1 MKLISVFFI
10 LLHLISCEQ
19 KIPPK
24 IVQLPKIVI
33 TEAGKIIPIDSAI
46 IAKIKD
52 SSVIAFYQANQN
64 NTFWLTDSNRK
75 NINALFNNLEED
87 GLFPKYFDLKKIE
100 ISEKNFENLTN
111 SALVDYDVLLT
122 ENLSRYVQKVSKGNL
137 NPNKLY
143 SNWDL
148 KQNKIN
154 FEALLLNFQKKDS
167 FKVALVA
174 ASPNH
179 IVYKRLKTALKIIN
193 ALPKDNFK
201 KIELKNKIVLNDT
214 NPAMIEIK
222 KKLIY
227 WKDLKPLDSIT
238 AIYDEPTELAVK
250 KFQMRHGLGT
260 DGVIGSGTLEALNF
274 TKEERKKQ
282 IIANM
287 ERWRWF
293 PREFEREYLIINIP
307 DYSLRV
313 VKNGDT
319 IRVHKVIIGRPSRKT
334 PVLSSK
340 LTHLIFNPTWTV
352 PPTILRKDVVPAAI
366 KNRNYFRSKNITI
379 YDSNNRVVSPWHWNA
394 SRSRSYRYVQSP
406 GEENSLGL
414 VKFMFPNRFTVY
426 LHDTNTKGFFEKD
439 IRALSS
445 GCIRVQN
452 PFELTEY
459 LLDDSEKWNLEKI
472 DEKSRPQ
479 RFHRETSLLLS
490 LICIFQGDWES
501 AKENAKDGIKIGQ
514 QLNSSFV
521 EAVGYIRLGHAYE
534 IQGIVYH
541 QQNLLTK
548 AIECY
553 EMAIAKVRIFK
564 VTSFSF
570 PSERNPPVY

>member
-19 KIPPK
+19 KIPQK
-24 IVQLPKIVI
+24 IVQLPKIEI
-33 TEAGKIIPIDSAI
+33 TEAGKIITIDSAK

-64 NTFWLTDSNRK
+64 NTFWLIDSNRK
-75 NINALFNNLEED
+75 NITALFNNLEQD
-87 GLFPKYFDLKKIE
+87 GLFPKDFDLKKIE
-100 ISEKNFENLTN
+100 NSEDNLENLTD
-111 SALVDYDVLLT
+111 SKLIDYDILLT
-122 ENLSRYVQKVSKGNL
+122 ENLNRYVQKVSKGSI

-148 KQNKIN
+148 KENNIN
-154 FEALLLNFQKKDS
+154 FNTLLHNFQKKDS
-167 FKVALVA
+167 FDYALKTA
-174 ASPNH
+174 EPNH
-179 IVYKRLKTALKIIN
+179 IVYKRLKIALKIIN
-193 ALPKDNFK
+193 TLPRYNFK
-201 KIELKNKIVLNDT
+201 NTEIKNKIVLNDT
-214 NPAMIEIK
+214 NNTIIEVK

-227 WKDLKPLDSIT
+227 WKDLKPLDTIT
-238 AIYDEPTELAVK
+238 AIYDEATEVAVK

-260 DGVIGSGTLEALNF
+260 DGIIGGSTVEALNF
-274 TKEERKKQ
+274 TKEQRKKQ

-293 PREFEREYLIINIP
+293 PREFESEYFIINIP

-313 VKNGDT
+313 VKNSDT

-352 PPTILRKDVVPAAI
+352 PPTILKKDVVPAAI
-366 KNRNYFRSKNITI
+366 KNRNYFSSKNITI
-379 YDSNNRVVSPWHWNA
+379 YDSNNQVVSPWQWSA
-394 SRSRSYRYVQSP
+394 GSAKSYRYVQGP

-414 VKFMFPNRFTVY
+414 VKFIFPNRFTVY

-459 LLDDSEKWNLEKI
+459 LLDDPEKWSLEKI
-472 DEKSRPQ
+472 FEAINIG
-479 RFHRETSLLLS
+479 ETSQVQIHKEVYIHVLYWTSWSENGILQFRDDLYS
-490 LICIFQGDWES
+490 LDMDLYKKLE
-501 AKENAKDGIKIGQ
+501 
-514 QLNSSFV
+514 
-521 EAVGYIRLGHAYE
+521 
-534 IQGIVYH
+534 
-541 QQNLLTK
+541 
-548 AIECY
+548 
-553 EMAIAKVRIFK
+553 
-564 VTSFSF
+564 
-570 PSERNPPVY
+570 

>member
-1 MKLISVFFI
+1 MKLISEFFI
-10 LLHLISCEQ
+10 FMLLISCEEKVQ
-19 KIPPK
+19 PPK
-24 IVQLPKIVI
+24 IVQLPKIEI
-33 TEAGKIIPIDSAI
+33 TEAGKIIPIDSAR
-46 IAKIKD
+46 IANIKD
-52 SSVIAFYQANQN
+52 SSVIAFYQANLN

-75 NINALFNNLEED
+75 NITTLFNNLEQD
-87 GLFPKYFDLKKIE
+87 GLFSKDFDLKKIE
-100 ISEKNFENLTN
+100 NSEENFENLTN

-137 NPNKLY
+137 NPKKLY
-143 SNWDL
+143 SNWAL
-148 KQNKIN
+148 KENNIN
-154 FEALLLNFQKKDS
+154 FKTLLFNFQKKDS
-167 FKVALVA
+167 FGYALNA

-193 ALPKDNFK
+193 ALPKYDFK
-201 KIELKNKIVLNDT
+201 NIEIKNKIVLNDT
-214 NPAMIEIK
+214 NDALIEVK

-238 AIYDEPTELAVK
+238 PIYDETTEAAVK
-250 KFQMRHGLGT
+250 KFQMRHGLGI
-260 DGVIGSGTLEALNF
+260 DGVIGSGTAGALNF
-274 TKEERKKQ
+274 TKEQRKKQ

-293 PREFEREYLIINIP
+293 PRKFEKEYIIINIP

-313 VKNGDT
+313 VKNDDT

-352 PPTILRKDVVPAAI
+352 PPTILRKDVVPAAL

-394 SRSRSYRYVQSP
+394 SRARSYRYVQSP

-459 LLDDSEKWNLEKI
+459 LLDDPENWNLEKI
-472 DEKSRPQ
+472 EEAINTG
-479 RFHRETSLLLS
+479 ETSQVQIYKDVYIHILYWTAWSENGILQFRDDLYS
-490 LICIFQGDWES
+490 LDIDLY
-501 AKENAKDGIKIGQ
+501 KKLD
-514 QLNSSFV
+514 
-521 EAVGYIRLGHAYE
+521 
-534 IQGIVYH
+534 
-541 QQNLLTK
+541 
-548 AIECY
+548 
-553 EMAIAKVRIFK
+553 
-564 VTSFSF
+564 
-570 PSERNPPVY
+570 